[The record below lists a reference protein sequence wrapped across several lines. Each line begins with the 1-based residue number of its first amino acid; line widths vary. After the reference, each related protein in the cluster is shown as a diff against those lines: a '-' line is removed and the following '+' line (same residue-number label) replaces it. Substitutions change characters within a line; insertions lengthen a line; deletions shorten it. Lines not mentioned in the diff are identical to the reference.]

1 MTTMPSPRASAP
13 AAPGPRVEVLGCSID
28 ALTMEE
34 TVARCA
40 QLVERGA
47 YSQHMAIN
55 AAKLVKL
62 RDDAWLAD
70 IVAGCE
76 LVNADGQA
84 VVWASRALGAP
95 LPERVAGVDLMQELF
110 GLAEARGWPIFILG
124 AKREVLDAALA
135 VIGERH
141 PTLVIAG
148 SRDGYF
154 ADEEVGG
161 VCDEIRASGARM
173 LFVAMGTP
181 RKEYFLGEHGPTLG
195 VPFVMG
201 VGGSIDIVAGITKRA
216 PVIWQR
222 AGLEWLYRLL
232 QEPQRMLRRYITTNT
247 QCVVLVARQALR
259 RRAAR

>member
-1 MTTMPSPRASAP
+1 MSTMSPLSP
-13 AAPGPRVEVLGCSID
+13 ATAPGPRVDVLGCAID
-28 ALTMEE
+28 ALTMEQ

-40 QLVERGA
+40 ELVEAGA

-55 AAKLVKL
+55 AAKLVKM
-62 RDDAWLAD
+62 RDDAELRE
-70 IVAGCE
+70 ITAGCE

-84 VVWASRALGAP
+84 VVWASRLLGAP

-110 GLAEARGWPIFILG
+110 GLAERRGWPIFILG
-124 AKREVLDAALA
+124 AKRDVLEQAVA
-135 VIGERH
+135 VIRERH
-141 PTLVIAG
+141 PGLPVAG
-148 SRDGYF
+148 FRDGYF
-154 ADEEVGG
+154 SDDEVGD

-181 RKEYFLGEHGPTLG
+181 RKEYFLGDHGPTLG

-201 VGGSIDIVAGITKRA
+201 VGGSIDVVAGITKRA
-216 PVIWQR
+216 PLLWQR

-232 QEPQRMLRRYITTNT
+232 QEPRRMFKRYVTTNT
-247 QCVVLVARQALR
+247 TFVVLVARQAAR